1 MEKWIIF
8 AMISIFSIGLVAVNA
23 YAAEP
28 VVKEGDVIYQTS
40 KLIGSDVRNHQGE
53 DLGRITDFVMDS
65 NGHVA
70 FAILSYAVFWHAFE
84 PEAVEKLVAIPFSA
98 LSFEPDGN
106 YFVLNTTR
114 ERLASA
120 PTFKGK
126 EDLSKSFTEEIY
138 GHFGLQPP
146 WTEEEQEKWM
156 KSNEDPFDL
165 VG

>member
-1 MEKWIIF
+1 MKKWIMISI
-8 AMISIFSIGLVAVNA
+8 ISIFSLGLMAINIF
-23 YAAEP
+23 AAEP
-28 VVKEGDVIYQTS
+28 ALKEGDVIYQIS
-40 KLIGSDVRNHQGE
+40 KLVGSEVKNTEGE
-53 DLGRITDFVMDS
+53 DLGRINDFAMDS
-65 NGHVA
+65 NGHLA
-70 FAILSYAVFWHAFE
+70 FAILSYTVFWHAFE
-84 PEAVEKLVAIPFSA
+84 PETVEKLVAIPFSA
-98 LSFEPDGN
+98 LSFVPGGN

-126 EDLSKSFTEEIY
+126 EDLSRGFTEEVY

-146 WTEEEQEKWM
+146 WTEEEHEKWM